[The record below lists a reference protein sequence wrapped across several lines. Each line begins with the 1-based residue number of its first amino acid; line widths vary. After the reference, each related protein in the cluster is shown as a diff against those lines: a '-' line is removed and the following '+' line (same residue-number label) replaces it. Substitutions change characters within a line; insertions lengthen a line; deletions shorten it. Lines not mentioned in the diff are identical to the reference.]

1 MLTAGTGR
9 RPELSSMADDYARYA
24 LSQRAAFEATHPA
37 VLATAGMFADEP
49 VLRVADLG
57 AADGVNSHGLIREL
71 AEERA
76 GRPLLYALVD
86 LPTNTWGVAADHLR
100 RAFGGAANGSG
111 VVVIP
116 ASDDDRPG
124 VADDGKGAHYASP
137 EANGDACGRAFEHSP
152 RPAVVIS
159 MAGIP
164 LQQAPCL
171 PPGSVHVA
179 VTGTAMHWI
188 ADSGGLASTGSV
200 FPGYPDHVDEAE
212 RQAWRV
218 AAARQW
224 ERLLEMRAME
234 LAPGGRFIAA
244 LPASAGPG
252 PEREGPYA
260 ELVRTMNQ
268 ILAEWRS
275 GGRIGAA
282 TAAAVVVPV
291 WMRTLDEI
299 RAPFETGGGRIAG
312 LELESTELFCLDNP
326 YWDDNPAVFA
336 RRYVRSVSAW
346 GRPLLLRAFAREG
359 YDRAHG
365 LLADFLGELEQR
377 IADAPDRYRWDYI
390 EALVV
395 CRKAAGSG
403 RDTGQAMSQE
413 NLALARTVVAAFNRR
428 DVPALAEMVTDDFQW
443 ITWTGTVQPTTYH
456 GAEGIASYFRDSD
469 VWEVLNLEVQEYRD
483 LGDEVLVVG
492 MFHARGGG
500 SGVEIHAPYY
510 SAFFMSGGK
519 LARVL
524 SFRTEAEALAAVEQR
539 E

>member
-1 MLTAGTGR
+1 MDRILGTAGDNRTLSGLLDGR
-9 RPELSSMADDYARYA
+9 RPELSSMADDYARHA

-37 VLATAGMFADEP
+37 VLAAARQFADEP

-57 AADGVNSHGLIREL
+57 AADGVNSHGLIRAL

-76 GRPLLYALVD
+76 GRPLSYALVD
-86 LPTNTWGVAADHLR
+86 LPTNTWGVAAEHLR
-100 RAFGGAANGSG
+100 QAFGGAANGSG

-116 ASDDDRPG
+116 APGDAGPG
-124 VADDGKGAHYASP
+124 VADDGTGAHYASP
-137 EANGDACGRAFEHSP
+137 AAHGEACRRAVEHSP
-152 RPAVVIS
+152 PPAVVIS

-188 ADSGGLASTGSV
+188 ADSGGLASSGSV
-200 FPGYPDHVDEAE
+200 FPGYPDHADEAE
-212 RQAWRV
+212 RRAWRV

-224 ERLLEMRAME
+224 EQLLEMRAME

-244 LPASAGPG
+244 LPASPVPC
-252 PEREGPYA
+252 PEREGLYA
-260 ELVRTMNQ
+260 ELIRTMNQ

-275 GGRIGAA
+275 AGRIGAA

-299 RAPFETGGGRIAG
+299 RAPFETGGGRVAG
-312 LELESTELFCLDNP
+312 LELESAELFRLDNP
-326 YWDDNPAVFA
+326 YWHDDPGVFA

-365 LLADFLGELEQR
+365 LLADFLGKLEER

-390 EALVV
+390 EALVI
-395 CRKAAGSG
+395 CRKVDGSDMLG
-403 RDTGQAMSQE
+403 RD
-413 NLALARTVVAAFNRR
+413 
-428 DVPALAEMVTDDFQW
+428 
-443 ITWTGTVQPTTYH
+443 
-456 GAEGIASYFRDSD
+456 
-469 VWEVLNLEVQEYRD
+469 
-483 LGDEVLVVG
+483 
-492 MFHARGGG
+492 
-500 SGVEIHAPYY
+500 
-510 SAFFMSGGK
+510 
-519 LARVL
+519 
-524 SFRTEAEALAAVEQR
+524 R
-539 E
+539 ERA